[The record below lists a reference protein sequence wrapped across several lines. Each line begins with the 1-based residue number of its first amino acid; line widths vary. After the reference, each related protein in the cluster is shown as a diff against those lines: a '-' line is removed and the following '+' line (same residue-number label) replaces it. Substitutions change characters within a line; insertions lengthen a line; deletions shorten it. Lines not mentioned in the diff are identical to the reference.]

1 MELKMTQEELSVWSC
16 SEPLEK
22 QSLISAESVVP
33 DTLPDIGRIV
43 WTQGGLLLKGKELRP
58 EGVSVS
64 GEVWA
69 SVLYLT
75 EGLDAL
81 ESLRLTKPFR
91 MDFENARP
99 DAEATPAQLTSVKSA
114 VVPIVAIAVCA
125 RVRTA
130 RISAAM
136 APATALA
143 PE

>member
-1 MELKMTQEELSVWSC
+1 MELKLTQEELSVWSC
-16 SEPLEK
+16 GEPLEK

-91 MDFENARP
+91 MDFENVRP
-99 DAEATPAQLTSVKSA
+99 DAEATPTLRWRLDREYGNQLSTYQA
-114 VVPIVAIAVCA
+114 VLEYLTGEKVIDAKLLAI
-125 RVRTA
+125 
-130 RISAAM
+130 
-136 APATALA
+136 
-143 PE
+143 